1 MFSSSHRRTAI
12 AFSLVFAGVAGGLA
26 GCSQTTT
33 EKAAE
38 AASAAASDIS
48 SDVSSLAASVKT
60 NAAQDFVTKAAT
72 ANMFEIETSQAA
84 LKTSKNKAVLA
95 FAKLMVKDHT
105 AAGKKLEAV
114 LASDT
119 GITAPAALNDD
130 QQKKLDDLTAKTG
143 TDFDKA
149 YADIQKDAH
158 NDAVDLFDDY
168 AKNGKDAALQSFASE
183 TLPTLQKHKEHAAGL
198 NP

>member
-1 MFSSSHRRTAI
+1 MFPHSHRGAI
-12 AFSLVFAGVAGGLA
+12 VICSLVFAGASLM
-26 GCSQTTT
+26 GCSQATT

-48 SDVSSLAASVKT
+48 SDVSSLAANAQT
-60 NAAQDFVTKAAT
+60 DAAQDFVTKAAI
-72 ANMFEIETSQAA
+72 ANRFEIETSQAA

-114 LASDT
+114 LAKDT
-119 GITAPAALNDD
+119 GLSAPAVLDD
-130 QQKKLDDLTAKTG
+130 DDQKKLDDLKTKSG
-143 TDFDKA
+143 EDFDKA

-158 NDAVDLFDDY
+158 TEAVDLFSDY
-168 AKNGKDAALQSFASE
+168 AKNGKDPALQTFASE
-183 TLPTLQKHKEHAAGL
+183 TLPTLQMHKEHADGL